1 MPLSSRPRPLPPTS
15 APTVPPGLAD
25 RRRLARLALL
35 APALWL
41 GACANLAVDRR
52 PRVTLAGLEPL
63 GGEGLELRVMAR
75 LRVQNPGDAP
85 LDYDGV
91 WIDLDVDGRPLASGG
106 GPVQGR
112 IPRYGDAVIS
122 LPLTVSG
129 LAMVRQAL
137 GLWSRANG
145 PDGLRTP
152 VRYALRGHV
161 GGGAFGSVPFSSS
174 GEIDLTAALR

>member
-1 MPLSSRPRPLPPTS
+1 MPQPSSPRPP
-15 APTVPPGLAD
+15 APLTVAPVAAG
-25 RRRLARLALL
+25 RRRFAGLALL
-35 APALWL
+35 APLASALGL
-41 GACANLAVDRR
+41 TACANLGVDRR

-112 IPRYGDAVIS
+112 IPRYGDVVIS

-137 GLWSRANG
+137 GLWSRANA
-145 PDGLRTP
+145 PDGLRAP

-174 GEIDLTAALR
+174 GEVDLGAALR